1 MEGGCIGMV
10 NLSNKLREKVKSYKL
25 SKKEVLQIT
34 DDTYLI
40 VFEGKSFDFDCGQF
54 CMIDVDSYGL
64 TRKPFTLGK
73 FEGNLAISV
82 KIVGEGTRY
91 IVETKELIDILAP
104 LGNPFIP
111 EETERTK
118 GKSGAVVVASSCF
131 AEGYFIYQKFNVPL
145 YVTSK
150 IPFSESFVERFRNE
164 NIEFIVND
172 SEFLRLMKRI
182 NDSEFEW
189 VFVSGSRNMEKIAVK
204 NLYKKIVYISLNE
217 YMGCG
222 IGACKSCAV
231 ESKHGIKHVC
241 TDGPVFRGDEVCL

>member
-1 MEGGCIGMV
+1 MG
-10 NLSNKLREKVKSYKL
+10 NLSNKLSEKIKSYKL
-25 SKKEVLQIT
+25 SKKEVFQIT

-40 VFEGKSFDFDCGQF
+40 VFEGGSFDFDCGQF

-82 KIVGEGTRY
+82 KIVGDGTRY
-91 IVETKELIDILAP
+91 IVETNELIDILAP
-104 LGNPFIP
+104 LGNPFMPGEP
-111 EETERTK
+111 ERERESN
-118 GKSGAVVVASSCF
+118 GVVVVAPSCF
-131 AEGYFIYQKFNVPL
+131 AEGYFISQKFNVPL

-150 IPFSESFVERFRNE
+150 TPFSEKFVEKFRDKNM
-164 NIEFIVND
+164 EFIVGD
-172 SEFLRLMKRI
+172 SEFLGLTERL
-182 NDSEFEW
+182 NDSDFDW
-189 VFVSGSRNMEKIAVK
+189 IFVSGSKNMEKIAVK

-231 ESKHGIKHVC
+231 ESKYGIKHVC